1 MTDSNQGD
9 SVNIGGIAGLTPNV
23 GAHLSLEDVYQQI
36 RTTFLRHHPN
46 GDAELLDNAFKTGRA
61 MHVNQYRKS
70 GEPYFFHPL
79 AVAKF
84 LAEWRL
90 DAVSVACGLLHD
102 TVEDTL
108 MTNSEVQ
115 RQFGTEM
122 AEIVDGLTKMSKL
135 DFTDQTMLNAENVRK
150 LLVAMDKDVR
160 VLLVKL
166 ADRLHNMRTL
176 SSFQEEKRRR
186 IARET
191 RELYA
196 PLANRL
202 GMSLVRAE
210 LEDLAFANLDP
221 ESYIEMRQIMDLKRQ
236 RSAAVIEEIRKTILL
251 ALREQ
256 GIVAEIFFRIKHL
269 YSIWKKMGAQQKGI
283 EDIYDWLAY
292 RVICPDRASCYTA
305 LGLIHALYK
314 PIPGRFK
321 DYISLPKDNGYQSIH
336 TSVMMTS
343 GESFEIQF
351 RTQDMDDY
359 AEVGI
364 ASHWTYKDGRLANRQ
379 EINQASFL
387 RRMVTLY
394 KESRD
399 SRDLVA
405 NLKGELKFQQIQVF
419 TPKGD
424 LRSLPEN
431 ATPVDFAYAIHT
443 DVGHHCVG
451 AKVNGCIVS
460 LRHVLKNGDRVEIL
474 TRADRKPSRNW
485 LSFVASARAKTKIQ
499 TFIREEQRA
508 IAISSGKER
517 FEREARFFE
526 IKLNSAE
533 LRLAMKARLKDLKF
547 PSWEAFYA
555 SIGFNRVGPRLLL
568 DPFIPKTKKVR
579 AEEAPAIGLN
589 TILVDDNAGILY
601 VLASCCKPVWG
612 DEIVGYTTRGRG
624 ISVHRAHCPH
634 LALSAP
640 DPECIVSVVWGKASK
655 AVFNTELIVNTDD
668 RHGMVAAISAAVQNS
683 GFSLQRFSGGINDR
697 SGGVFYMALRVKD
710 RDNLVEL
717 IGTIRKIK
725 GVFTVER
732 VRGSYFGNLN
742 SN

>member
-1 MTDSNQGD
+1 MAEKQKDD
-9 SVNIGGIAGLTPNV
+9 SVNMGKLESADFV
-23 GAHLSLEDVYQQI
+23 VEAHLSLEDVYQQI
-36 RTTFLRHHPN
+36 RSTFLRHHPN
-46 GDAELLDNAFKTGRA
+46 GDTTLLDKAFKAGRA
-61 MHVNQYRKS
+61 MHTDQCRKS

-90 DAVSVACGLLHD
+90 DAVSIACGLLHD

-108 MTNSEVQ
+108 MTNIEVQ
-115 RQFGTEM
+115 RHFGNET

-176 SSFQEEKRRR
+176 ASFQEEKRRR

-191 RELYA
+191 IELYA

-202 GMSLVRAE
+202 GMNLVRAE

-221 ESYIEMRQIMDLKRQ
+221 EHHAEMCQIMNIKRQ
-236 RSAAVIEEIRKTILL
+236 RSATMIEEIKKTVLV
-251 ALREQ
+251 ALRGQ
-256 GIVAEIFFRIKHL
+256 GIAAEIFFRVKHL
-269 YSIWKKMGAQQKGI
+269 YSIWKKMGAQEKSI

-336 TSVMMTS
+336 TSVMMPS
-343 GESFEIQF
+343 GESFEVQF
-351 RTQDMDDY
+351 RTQDMDDH
-359 AEVGI
+359 AEIGI
-364 ASHWTYKDGRLANRQ
+364 AAHWTYKDGRIANRQ

-387 RRMVTLY
+387 RRMVELY

-399 SRDLVA
+399 SRELVS
-405 NLKGELKFQQIQVF
+405 NLKGELRFPQIQVF

-424 LRSLPEN
+424 LRSLPEK
-431 ATPVDFAYAIHT
+431 ATPIDFAYAIHT
-443 DVGHHCVG
+443 EVGHHCIG

-460 LRHVLKNGDRVEIL
+460 LRHILQNGDRVEVF

-499 TFIREEQRA
+499 MFIREEQRA
-508 IAISSGKER
+508 LAISSGKER
-517 FEREARFFE
+517 FEREAKFFE

-533 LRLAMKARLKDLKF
+533 LRLSMKTRLKDLKF
-547 PSWEAFYA
+547 PNWDAFYA
-555 SIGFNRVGPRLLL
+555 SIGFNRIGPRLLL

-579 AEEAPAIGLN
+579 EEEAPTVGLN
-589 TILVDDNAGILY
+589 TILVDDNVGILY

-612 DEIVGYTTRGRG
+612 DEIVGYTTMGRG
-624 ISVHRAHCPH
+624 ISIHRANCSH
-634 LALSAP
+634 LALSTP
-640 DPECIVSVVWGKASK
+640 NPECMVSVDWGKASK
-655 AVFNTELIVNTDD
+655 TVFNTELIVNTDD
-668 RHGMVAAISAAVQNS
+668 RHGMVATISSAIQNA
-683 GFSLQRFSGGINDR
+683 GFSLQRFSGGSNDK

-710 RDNLVEL
+710 RDQLVEL
-717 IGTIRKIK
+717 IGTIRRLK

-732 VRGSYFGNLN
+732 VRGSYFGNIN
-742 SN
+742 